1 MIKKPG
7 KLQVCI
13 DPQEL
18 HKAIRRPKY
27 QMPTLEEIL
36 PNLAKAGI
44 FTVLDAKDG
53 FHQVKLDQQ
62 SSALT
67 TFWTPYGRY
76 KYLRMPFGISSA
88 PEEFQRRMHE
98 VCQGL
103 DGVAVIADDI
113 LVYGCGDTEDEYMKD
128 HVAKL
133 TALLKRARETNLK
146 LNRKSS
152 SSV

>member
-18 HKAIRRPKY
+18 NKAIRRPKY

-36 PNLAKAGI
+36 PNLANARI

-62 SSALT
+62 NSALT

-76 KYLRMPFGISSA
+76 KYLRMQFGISSA
-88 PEEFQRRMHE
+88 PQEFQRHMHE
-98 VCQGL
+98 DWMG
-103 DGVAVIADDI
+103 
-113 LVYGCGDTEDEYMKD
+113 
-128 HVAKL
+128 
-133 TALLKRARETNLK
+133 
-146 LNRKSS
+146 
-152 SSV
+152 